1 MIEKVCYNNYMKS
14 LIALITLTVATSS
27 IADCRY
33 TIIKQGQKYL
43 LVKKVLGDLPSKTS
57 ELDKDLRRGI
67 NDIKYKNI
75 VGSDDETDGE
85 TEDKYEEKESRVKVR
100 FETEDED
107 YANQL
112 LKRYCP

>member
-1 MIEKVCYNNYMKS
+1 MKS

-85 TEDKYEEKESRVKVR
+85 TEEKESRVKVR